1 MPPSPTPQWA
11 GAGWGGRSQR
21 IQVSPSPQQLMPHT
35 LKSQPERT
43 QMLGKERSED
53 ASRAGWRRWHPAG
66 GDSTDQPRHSWLQP
80 APRPGLPCSCSVPG
94 GVRGRPWVTP
104 VSPQEHLPLSF
115 RAPPGAEA
123 VVPVSL
129 QAVQRLRVYEMPI
142 STPAPDQPL
151 LHMFPQWQRVF
162 IGPIVH

>member
-1 MPPSPTPQWA
+1 MVERANLRRVCKLQAVEVKVPPSPTPQWA

-66 GDSTDQPRHSWLQP
+66 GDSTDQPRHSWSQP

-94 GVRGRPWVTP
+94 GVRGPALGHFIVKFKDLI
-104 VSPQEHLPLSF
+104 LPSKL
-115 RAPPGAEA
+115 A
-123 VVPVSL
+123 
-129 QAVQRLRVYEMPI
+129 
-142 STPAPDQPL
+142 
-151 LHMFPQWQRVF
+151 
-162 IGPIVH
+162 